1 MNKETNNMEYNK
13 LICGDNV
20 ELIGQIDDN
29 SIDLT
34 ITSPPYDSLRD
45 YKGGGEWDF
54 ESLAKELFRVT
65 KDGGVLVWVVGDST
79 INKSESCTSFKQAL
93 YFKETVGF
101 LLHDTMIYQK
111 VGLNFTPKNKYYQ
124 TFEYMFVFSKGLPK
138 TFNPIQVE
146 RTGHKY
152 GSVGTESRGNKK
164 RINYDDTKSTRNAG
178 NIWTIPNHSHN
189 ATKDLIAYQHPAIFP
204 EKLAED
210 HIKSWSNE
218 GDLIFD
224 PFVGSGTTCKMAK
237 KNLRNYLGFDK
248 SQDYLD
254 IATERIDS
262 LTINH

>member
-1 MNKETNNMEYNK
+1 MDCNK
-13 LICGDNV
+13 LICGDNIK
-20 ELIGQIDDN
+20 LIKQVDDN

-34 ITSPPYDSLRD
+34 ITSPPYDQLRD
-45 YKGGGEWDF
+45 YDEGGIWDF
-54 ESLAKELFRVT
+54 ETLAKELFRVT
-65 KDGGVLVWVVGDST
+65 KMGGVLVWVVGDST
-79 INKSESCTSFKQAL
+79 INKSESCNSFKQAL
-93 YFKETVGF
+93 FFKEVVGF

-124 TFEYMFVFSKGLPK
+124 AFEYMFVFSKGPPK

-152 GSVGTESRGNKK
+152 GSVGTKSRGNKK
-164 RINYDDTKSTRNAG
+164 YINHNNSKLTRNAS
-178 NIWTIPNHSHN
+178 NIWVIPNHGHN
-189 ATKDLIAYQHPAIFP
+189 GTKDLIAYQHPAIFP

-237 KNLRNYLGFDK
+237 KNSRNYLGFDK
-248 SQDYLD
+248 SQDYLN
-254 IATERIDS
+254 IAIKRIDS
-262 LTINH
+262 LDNCL